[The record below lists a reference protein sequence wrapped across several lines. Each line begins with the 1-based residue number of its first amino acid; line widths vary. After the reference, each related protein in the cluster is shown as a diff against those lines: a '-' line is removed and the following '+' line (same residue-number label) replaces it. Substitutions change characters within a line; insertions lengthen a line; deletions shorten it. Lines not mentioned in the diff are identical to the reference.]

1 MQILMCLDTP
11 DSKLWYNTH
20 MDLTALTFYHGSAAE
35 SVTPTFGLGDD
46 RHDYGKGFYLTDDLS
61 LAKEWAVC
69 RPDAQNGWVHA
80 FKVVDSGL
88 SVLDFQELGVLAWMA
103 ELMKH
108 REAGKSRRFNM
119 LSQKFIA
126 KYGVDSSGY
135 DIIRGWRANASYFYI
150 VTEFVHDEIDVD
162 ILEELL
168 MLGGLGIQY
177 CIKSPRA
184 FAALAKVD
192 GYPRPVPYGDYNAKY
207 NERDKQARDRM
218 DELISGPANKA
229 VRVMSTLVEG
239 NA

>member
-1 MQILMCLDTP
+1 
-11 DSKLWYNTH
+11 
-20 MDLTALTFYHGSAAE
+20 MDLTGLTFYHGSAAE

-108 REAGKSRRFNM
+108 REAGKSRRFSM

-177 CIKSPRA
+177 CIKSSRA

-207 NERDKQARDRM
+207 NERDKRARDRM
-218 DELISGPANKA
+218 DELISGSANKA